1 MNITV
6 YCSSSGA
13 LQAHFS
19 EGARTVGSALAAAGL
34 TMVYGGGSTG
44 LMGECARAAKAG
56 GGRVIGITTGKLDSL
71 EHGWRGCDEL
81 QVVETM
87 PERKTRMMDLAD
99 GYVVLPGGLGTYEEF
114 FEVLVA
120 RQLGDHS
127 TPIVIVNHDGYYDPL
142 IAMIEH
148 GIEHRFTKINHPWTN
163 GQVERMNR
171 TIKDATVRRFH
182 YDETSDRVSGESWH
196 SDQSCAAIPPLGSK
210 VAKYKVPAE
219 LVAT

>member
-1 MNITV
+1 MNFTV

-19 EGARTVGSALAAAGL
+19 DGARTVGSALAAAGL

-81 QVVETM
+81 QLVETM

-127 TPIVIVNHDGYYDPL
+127 APIVIVNHDGYFDPL

-148 GIEHRFTKINHPWTN
+148 GIEHCFIRPAIREALVVVDAAEFAVQALLSHEAAPHDPSRFLFLPED
-163 GQVERMNR
+163 VERE
-171 TIKDATVRRFH
+171 KFSLA
-182 YDETSDRVSGESWH
+182 S
-196 SDQSCAAIPPLGSK
+196 
-210 VAKYKVPAE
+210 
-219 LVAT
+219 

>member
-1 MNITV
+1 MNVTV

-13 LQAHFS
+13 LEPHFADD
-19 EGARTVGSALAAAGL
+19 ARALGSALAAAGL

-44 LMGECARAAKAG
+44 LMGECALAAKAA
-56 GGRVIGITTGKLDSL
+56 GGRVVGITTAKLDNL

-120 RQLGDHS
+120 RQLGDHGA
-127 TPIVIVNHDGYYDPL
+127 PIVIVNHDGYFAPM

-148 GIEHRFTKINHPWTN
+148 GITHRFIRPAIREALVVVDAAEFAVQALLTHKSPPHDPSRFLFLPED
-163 GQVERMNR
+163 VEREKQE
-171 TIKDATVRRFH
+171 TISLA
-182 YDETSDRVSGESWH
+182 S
-196 SDQSCAAIPPLGSK
+196 
-210 VAKYKVPAE
+210 
-219 LVAT
+219 